1 MSRSTIL
8 GGMFACLS
16 ISAAYSQVTI
26 DVSKI
31 TCEQFLHNKVASNRT
46 VAIWLSGYRA
56 GQRNDPV
63 VDTQAVDRNVGKVTR
78 YCDKNRNV
86 LLMHALEASLQ
97 K

>member
-86 LLMHALEASLQ
+86 LLMQAVEASLQ

>member
-1 MSRSTIL
+1 MSRSAIL
-8 GGMFACLS
+8 WAMFACLS
-16 ISAAYSQVTI
+16 TSAAYSQVTI

-78 YCDKNRNV
+78 YCDKNRSV
-86 LLMHALEASLQ
+86 TLMQAVEASVQ

>member
-1 MSRSTIL
+1 MSRFGL
-8 GGMFACLS
+8 VWVLFACLS
-16 ISAAYSQVTI
+16 TSAAYSQVTI

-63 VDTQAVDRNVGKVTR
+63 VDTQAVERNAGKVTR

-86 LLMHALEASLQ
+86 TLMQAVEASLQ

>member
-1 MSRSTIL
+1 MSRSAIL
-8 GGMFACLS
+8 GAMFACLS
-16 ISAAYSQVTI
+16 TSAAYSQVTV

-78 YCDKNRNV
+78 YCDKNRSV
-86 LLMHALEASLQ
+86 TLMQAVEASVQ

>member
-46 VAIWLSGYRA
+46 VAIWLSGYRS

-63 VDTQAVDRNVGKVTR
+63 VDTQAVARNVGKVTR
-78 YCDKNRNV
+78 YCDKNRSV
-86 LLMHALEASLQ
+86 LLMQAVEASLQ